1 MTNFFYR
8 VPYGGPQE
16 FKLWSVAHI
25 LVLLFSVVVIF
36 FVYKY
41 IHLLK
46 DNKYE
51 KSIRYTFGILMLL
64 TNITLWIY
72 AYNNNLPWYE
82 YLPEATC
89 GWAVIFSGLA
99 LVTKNRFFFVLA
111 TYWGFGAVLTLLGSD
126 LRDGPARYNF
136 YQFFLRHI
144 GIIAAG
150 IYLIK
155 VNDFKLYKK
164 DFWTFAFVS
173 LSMGIV
179 GFIISYSVNKPFE
192 LNMFYM
198 MQPVVKGTP
207 LTFFFNI
214 SRLVYLL
221 VWVPFAL
228 FLGYLYGLLFIYIS
242 HGTLK

>member
-1 MTNFFYR
+1 MIYLA
-8 VPYGGPQE
+8 
-16 FKLWSVAHI
+16 FKYV
-25 LVLLFSVVVIF
+25 
-36 FVYKY
+36 
-41 IHLLK
+41 HLLK

-51 KSIRYTFGILMLL
+51 KVVRLTFGSLMLL
-64 TNITLWIY
+64 TNVTLWIY

-99 LVTKNRFFFVLA
+99 LITRKRFFFVLA

-126 LRDGPARYNF
+126 LRDGPSRYNF
-136 YQFFLRHI
+136 YQFFLRHL
-144 GIIAAG
+144 GIIIAG

-155 VNDFKLYKK
+155 VNDFKLNKK
-164 DFWTFAFVS
+164 DFWIFVIVS
-173 LSMGIV
+173 LSMGFV
-179 GFIISYSVNKPFE
+179 GFIISYVVNRPLE
-192 LNMFYM
+192 VNMFYM

-207 LTFFFNI
+207 LTYFFSI
-214 SRLVYLL
+214 SRFVYLI

-228 FLGYLYGLLFIYIS
+228 LLGYLYGLLFIYVS